1 MVRFA
6 LFGAG
11 FIGQVHGGNLAAHPH
26 TRLQYVYDVNAEAA
40 QRLAGRYG
48 AQVARSVEEIFGA
61 EDVDAVLIASST
73 HTHADLLRAA
83 IRARKP
89 VYCEKPIDMSLDRVK
104 AVVQEAHDTPVPVM
118 RGFSRR
124 FDPNHRALREAVL
137 DVDTAMRDME
147 QSGFDASLSGT
158 TACCALVVGRRVLVA
173 STGDS
178 RCVVA
183 RRAPDGQLEVVPL
196 TWDAKPS
203 LPEERKRIAASG
215 GVVKQLLDECGQRVG
230 AHRVFSHGD
239 DVLPGL
245 AMSRSLG
252 DLYAHSVGVSAEP
265 VLNTYTLGDR
275 DLFMVGGGCPGGG
288 QGGQNGSSCIAI
300 LLMRDVCAAQR
311 QGPCVQPHSIPLLFP
326 APLCC

>member
-1 MVRFA
+1 MVIEHFGGLSHQTFA
-6 LFGAG
+6 GVFDGHGPWGRGAAKFASTRLPQLLAAKTAGAG
-11 FIGQVHGGNLAAHPH
+11 GSERK
-26 TRLQYVYDVNAEAA
+26 RL
-40 QRLAGRYG
+40 
-48 AQVARSVEEIFGA
+48 
-61 EDVDAVLIASST
+61 
-73 HTHADLLRAA
+73 
-83 IRARKP
+83 
-89 VYCEKPIDMSLDRVK
+89 
-104 AVVQEAHDTPVPVM
+104 
-118 RGFSRR
+118 
-124 FDPNHRALREAVL
+124 RALREAVL

-275 DLFMVGGGCPGGG
+275 DLFMVCVWVPRGGRAAGRAAG
-288 QGGQNGSSCIAI
+288 QGRAG
-300 LLMRDVCAAQR
+300 LLLHVCGAHS
-311 QGPCVQPHSIPLLFP
+311 QGPCLQSHPPCRSLFP
-326 APLCC
+326 FRC